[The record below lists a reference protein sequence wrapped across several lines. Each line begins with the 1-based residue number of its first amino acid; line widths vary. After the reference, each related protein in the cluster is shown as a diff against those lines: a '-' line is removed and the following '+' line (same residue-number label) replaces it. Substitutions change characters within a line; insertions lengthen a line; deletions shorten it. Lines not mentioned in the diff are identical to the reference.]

1 MGAPPGR
8 AAKGT
13 DMLGS
18 GGNGRDVVSMTDR
31 EKARRLA
38 PIRTVEAYWRGLCG
52 PDQIPLRSQV
62 DPRGMETALENAFLA
77 ERIAP
82 SLAKLRVAGTHLSD
96 LMGMEVSGM
105 PLSTMIAP
113 SDRDRLGQA
122 VARLFTDPAIVRI
135 GLRAEGGFGRPDL
148 TAQLIILPLRSDLGD
163 ITRALGAMVSTGQ
176 VGRTPR
182 RFTITSVDI
191 EPAFDHGLVTPVA
204 GNADPLGMAETQ
216 RPFKTKPG
224 GRVEGTPAPRSSQGA
239 PYLRLVVSN
248 DD

>member
-1 MGAPPGR
+1 
-8 AAKGT
+8 
-13 DMLGS
+13 MLGS

-52 PDQIPLRSQV
+52 PDQVPLRSQI
-62 DPRGMETALENAFLA
+62 DPRGMENALENAFLA

-82 SLAKLRVAGTHLSD
+82 SLAKLRVAGSHLSD

-105 PLSTMIAP
+105 PLSTLIAP

-122 VARLFTDPAIVRI
+122 IARLFNDPAIIRATM
-135 GLRAEGGFGRPDL
+135 RAEGGFGKPDME
-148 TAQLIILPLRSDLGD
+148 AQMIILPLRSDMGD
-163 ITRALGAMVSTGQ
+163 ITRALGALVSTGQ

-182 RFTITSVDI
+182 RFKIIQIEI
-191 EPAFDHGLVTPVA
+191 EPAL
-204 GNADPLGMAETQ
+204 DPALA
-216 RPFKTKPG
+216 
-224 GRVEGTPAPRSSQGA
+224 PAPAALTDEPAAA
-239 PYLRLVVSN
+239 PRGLSEEQAGFTHRPQPAAVERPLSAAARRAPHLRLVVSN